1 MVKCVGMAA
10 ECRSRPRFTSRERVA
25 SMVAETGI
33 SPAAWIS
40 AALSIWAAGDRP
52 IYEVLLMP
60 GTRSLACFLVSS
72 SA

>member
-1 MVKCVGMAA
+1 MRRNGRRVPKLAA
-10 ECRSRPRFTSRERVA
+10 VHVTREQVA
-25 SMVAETGI
+25 SMDGNSGI
-33 SPAAWIS
+33 SPAWIS